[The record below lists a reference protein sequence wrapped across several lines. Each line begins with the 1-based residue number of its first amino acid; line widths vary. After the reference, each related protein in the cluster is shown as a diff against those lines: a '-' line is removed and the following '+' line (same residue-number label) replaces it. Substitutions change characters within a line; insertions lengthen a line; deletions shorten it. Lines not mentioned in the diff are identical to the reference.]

1 MKLYKYR
8 YGSKRD
14 LESLKSDYFYAPHPS
29 QLNDPFEGRFDESLF
44 YTRLDELEKNY
55 RQSTSSIKEAADVVF
70 AKIRE
75 NVGIFSLSKTQID
88 ELLWAYYA
96 DSHCGFCIEYDF
108 EKLTALKQITASF
121 DVDYK
126 EYSPMGNIDPSNEL
140 NAAEILKDTSGTK
153 SLSWEHEK
161 EYRIC
166 VEPVGIFNYDFHAV
180 KAIYFGLRMPRFSK
194 DLGEGNTELPEALAK
209 VSQQQVMEALQ
220 GRGIKYYQIVLKP
233 NSYKLDVQEVE
244 DIYKNAQKYKD
255 KVSVISKE
263 LIDYNDYGRGVE
275 KHYFDKVAE
284 IISREPYFY
293 ELFLIN
299 VSKEES
305 IKRNEPVISASFYH
319 EKDNERPIKRC
330 FTLGQVIE
338 EHQGL
343 NFEK

>member
-44 YTRLDELEKNY
+44 YTRFDELEKNY

-166 VEPVGIFNYDFHAV
+166 VEPVGILNYDFRAV

-194 DLGEGNTELPEALAK
+194 DLGENNKKLTKELVK
-209 VSQQQVMEALQ
+209 VSQQQVMVALK

-233 NSYKLDVQEVE
+233 NSYKLDFQEVE

-255 KVSVISKE
+255 KVSVISKD
-263 LIDYNDYGRGVE
+263 LIDYNDYGYGIE
-275 KHYFDKVAE
+275 KHYFDKVEE

-293 ELFLIN
+293 KLNSIHI
-299 VSKEES
+299 SKEES
-305 IKRNEPVISASFYH
+305 IRSKEPVIFAGFFV
-319 EKDNERPIKRC
+319 ENNLIQIKRY
-330 FTLGQVIE
+330 FTLRQIVE
-338 EHQGL
+338 EHQSL
-343 NFEK
+343 HFEK